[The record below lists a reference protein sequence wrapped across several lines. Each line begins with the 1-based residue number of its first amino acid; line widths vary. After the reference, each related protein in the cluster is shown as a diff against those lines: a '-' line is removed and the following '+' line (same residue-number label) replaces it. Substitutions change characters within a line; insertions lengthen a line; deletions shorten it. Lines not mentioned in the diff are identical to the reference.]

1 MHILLLNFV
10 FRFTAN
16 CCLVD
21 IIFIRWFAFNP
32 IYVLVSFYVSYI
44 MFYVLHLPP
53 FRGHVYFFLQF
64 QYEPV
69 FSLLAPISFYCVYFI
84 CNVRYTAITKFYVVL
99 ICIYIFFCRNTF
111 CLWLRISSPNLFLL
125 TCRKVSCT
133 IRISVYFSYFL
144 FKFWFR
150 YLNI

>member
-1 MHILLLNFV
+1 MYILLLNFI

-21 IIFIRWFAFNP
+21 IIFFRWFAFNP
-32 IYVLVSFYVSYI
+32 IYVLVSFYASYI

-99 ICIYIFFCRNTF
+99 ICIYIFFLKYFLSMIKNFFPEFVFTDLQKGELYYTNF
-111 CLWLRISSPNLFLL
+111 CLLFL
-125 TCRKVSCT
+125 
-133 IRISVYFSYFL
+133 FL
-144 FKFWFR
+144 V
-150 YLNI
+150 